1 MASWL
6 DAILEFTVL
15 KHEALILTV
24 KKQNILQK
32 IKNISIEWPKKKQF
46 IERAYK
52 ILLFTKRVKPEINL
66 TMQYLRENDLYDFM
80 NKDRMENNKVYMKI
94 KEIESREQRLID
106 SKKKIEECANCCEKI
121 GDSDKPDIG
130 RLQEVLEGM
139 RRNTNEERQSVEIQT
154 SVNQEMQTNEQP
166 SNQQYDQRSDDHNDQ
181 HSDEQRDENQL
192 DQYRDENSDQNR
204 DEYID
209 EPRDDHRNEQRDEH
223 QCEHEHYNE
232 EQQVNK
238 DLEQEEYKNVSGEDS
253 ELEFDPDE
261 TNRDIVYGS
270 IRERYAK
277 RLQRQRTKRDQQ
289 RQAQMQRVSRVQQHV
304 GTDNVQQEITNED
317 TLPPGEDPSETQGLI
332 QLLSSKLL
340 CQILSAGDLFQTH
353 IAEHVEEQV
362 ERLRNQYFT
371 IWYENILKARIFLA
385 DRHEKVERALQKIGL
400 VPKDEEDNISVFT
413 SPEDPKLEEFDIE
426 EVDTDILEEKLRDP
440 ETLKAIYKFIQDDD
454 ENYDF

>member
-166 SNQQYDQRSDDHNDQ
+166 SNQQYDQHMDQ
-181 HSDEQRDENQL
+181 RIDEHSDQYRDENRDENQF
-192 DQYRDENSDQNR
+192 DQYRDENSDGHNDVNR
-204 DEYID
+204 DH
-209 EPRDDHRNEQRDEH
+209 HREERQYEQHRDEN
-223 QCEHEHYNE
+223 QCEHEHYDE

-238 DLEQEEYKNVSGEDS
+238 DQEEEYKNVSDEDS
-253 ELEFDPDE
+253 EFDPDE

-277 RLQRQRTKRDQQ
+277 RLQRQRTKRDRQ
-289 RQAQMQRVSRVQQHV
+289 RQAQTQRVS
-304 GTDNVQQEITNED
+304 
-317 TLPPGEDPSETQGLI
+317 
-332 QLLSSKLL
+332 
-340 CQILSAGDLFQTH
+340 
-353 IAEHVEEQV
+353 
-362 ERLRNQYFT
+362 
-371 IWYENILKARIFLA
+371 
-385 DRHEKVERALQKIGL
+385 
-400 VPKDEEDNISVFT
+400 
-413 SPEDPKLEEFDIE
+413 
-426 EVDTDILEEKLRDP
+426 
-440 ETLKAIYKFIQDDD
+440 
-454 ENYDF
+454 